1 MAETEDTDIPAKK
14 KSKLPLVL
22 GLVLALAGGGGAF
35 YAIWS
40 GMLLAPEMEET
51 AQTPAELLEPVAF
64 VSLDPIVIS
73 LPRSSAHK
81 HLRFRAEVE
90 VEPAYQEE
98 VAALKPRIIDVMHTY
113 LGALEPEQIEMPG
126 ALARLRGQMLRRLRV
141 VAGEGR
147 IRDLL
152 IAEFVLD

>member
-1 MAETEDTDIPAKK
+1 MSQTDDSDTSEKK
-14 KSKLPLVL
+14 TSKLPLLL
-22 GLVLALAGGGGAF
+22 GVVIALLGGGGAF
-35 YAIWS
+35 YAVWS
-40 GMLLAPEMEET
+40 GMLLAPETEGMAE
-51 AQTPAELLEPVAF
+51 TPAEPLEPVAF

-90 VEPAYQEE
+90 VEPSYQEE
-98 VAALKPRIIDVMHTY
+98 VAALKPRIIDVLHTY
-113 LGALEPEQIEMPG
+113 LGALEPEQIEAPG

-147 IRDLL
+147 VRDLL